1 MFTYIF
7 INSPSVQHNQLPHD
21 RSSKGSLEVR
31 WTSISPL
38 NTEKKVGVGGES
50 LSKIYVLD
58 TNVLLQ
64 DPRSIF
70 SFEDNEVVIPAVVLE
85 EVDSKKRYMDEIG
98 RNARQVSKLI
108 DNMRQTGKLHE
119 KIPLENGGVLRIE
132 LNHRSFHQLQEIFV
146 EKTNDNRI
154 LAVAKNLSLEE
165 QAMENGREVILVSK
179 DALVRVKADALGLQ
193 AEDFL
198 SDRVVEVDHIYTG
211 LLELYINNDLLNRF
225 YEKGELNVT
234 ELANHPFYPNQF
246 IVMKDSLGGSASA
259 IGVIDAT
266 GKKVRKLI
274 FNHEHIWGIRSRNA
288 QQTMAF
294 ELLLRKDIPL
304 VTLIGKAGTGK
315 TLLALAAGLMQ
326 TEDLGEY
333 KKLLVARPIVP
344 VGKDLGFLPGEKE
357 EKLRPW
363 MQPIFD
369 NLEYLFNTK
378 KPGELDAILAGMGSI
393 EVEALTY
400 IRGRSIPEQFIIIDE
415 AQNLTKHEVKT
426 ILTRVG
432 EKSKIVL
439 MGDPEQ
445 IDHPYLDEYNNGLT
459 YVVEKFKEQKIAG
472 HIRLIKG
479 ERSGLAQLAA
489 DLL

>member
-1 MFTYIF
+1 MRKPRRI
-7 INSPSVQHNQLPHD
+7 
-21 RSSKGSLEVR
+21 RA
-31 WTSISPL
+31 
-38 NTEKKVGVGGES
+38 GGIG

-64 DPRSIF
+64 DPYSIF
-70 SFEDNEVVIPAVVLE
+70 SFHDNDVIIPAVVLE

-98 RNARQVSKLI
+98 RNARQISRLI
-108 DNMRQTGKLHE
+108 DELRESGKLHDE
-119 KIPLENGGVLRIE
+119 IPLENGGTIRIE
-132 LNHRSFHQLQEIFV
+132 LNHRSFHELQEIFV

-154 LAVAKNLSLEE
+154 LAVAKNLSIEE
-165 QAMENGREVILVSK
+165 SKKENGRTVILVSK
-179 DALVRVKADALGLQ
+179 DTLVRVKADAIGLIS
-193 AEDFL
+193 EDFL
-198 SDRVVEVDHIYTG
+198 SDRVVENEH
-211 LLELYINNDLLNRF
+211 LYPGFIDLHVNVDLLNRF
-225 YEKGELNVT
+225 YENGQLPIT
-234 ELANHPFYPNQF
+234 EIGMGTFYPNQF
-246 IVMKDSLGGSASA
+246 LILKDVLGSSSSALGIVDSSRKF
-259 IGVIDAT
+259 V
-266 GKKVRKLI
+266 KKLI
-274 FNHEHIWGIRSRNA
+274 FDHEHIWGIRPRNV
-288 QQTMAF
+288 QQTMAM
-294 ELLLRKDIPL
+294 ELLLKKDVPL

-315 TLLALAAGLMQ
+315 TLLALASGLMQ
-326 TEDLGEY
+326 TEDFGDY

-344 VGKDLGFLPGEKE
+344 MGKDLGYLPGEKE

-378 KPGELDAILAGMGSI
+378 KPGELEAILAGMGSI

-400 IRGRSIPEQFIIIDE
+400 IRGRSIPDQFIIIDE

-432 EKSKIVL
+432 EGSKIVL

-445 IDHPYLDEYNNGLT
+445 IDHPYLDAFNNGLS
-459 YVVEKFKEQKIAG
+459 YVVERFKDQPIAG
-472 HIRLIKG
+472 HVKLVKG

>member
-1 MFTYIF
+1 
-7 INSPSVQHNQLPHD
+7 L
-21 RSSKGSLEVR
+21 K
-31 WTSISPL
+31 
-38 NTEKKVGVGGES
+38 
-50 LSKIYVLD
+50 KIYVLD

-64 DPRSIF
+64 DPQAIF
-70 SFEDNEVVIPAVVLE
+70 SFQDNEVVIPAVVLE

-98 RNARQVSKLI
+98 RNARHVSKLI
-108 DNMRQTGKLHE
+108 DSLRQQGKLHE
-119 KIPLENGGVLRIE
+119 SIPLYNGGSLRIE

-165 QAMENGREVILVSK
+165 ETKENGRQVILVSK
-179 DALVRVKADALGLQ
+179 DTLVRVKADALGLQ

-198 SDRVVEVDHIYTG
+198 SDRVVDVSDIYSG
-211 LLELYINNDLLNRF
+211 FIEIYIPKELLDQF
-225 YEKGELNVT
+225 YEKGEIP
-234 ELANHPFYPNQF
+234 LADITQHPFYSHQF
-246 IVMKDSLGGSASA
+246 LLMKDSMGSSASA
-259 IGVIDAT
+259 VGIVDIT
-266 GKKVRKLI
+266 GKFVRKFI
-274 FNHEHIWGIRSRNA
+274 YDQEHIWGIKPRNV
-288 QQTMAF
+288 QQTMAM
-294 ELLLRKDIPL
+294 ELLLREDIPL
-304 VTLIGKAGTGK
+304 ITMVGKAGTGK
-315 TLLALAAGLMQ
+315 TLLALAAGLLQ
-326 TEDLGEY
+326 TEDLQAY

-344 VGKDLGFLPGEKE
+344 VGKDIGFLPGEKQ

-378 KPGELDAILAGMGSI
+378 KPGELDDILAGMGSI

-439 MGDPEQ
+439 MGDPGQ

-459 YVVEKFKEQKIAG
+459 YVVEKFKDHSVAG
-472 HIRLIKG
+472 HIKLMKG

-489 DLL
+489 DIL

>member
-1 MFTYIF
+1 MG
-7 INSPSVQHNQLPHD
+7 N
-21 RSSKGSLEVR
+21 
-31 WTSISPL
+31 
-38 NTEKKVGVGGES
+38 
-50 LSKIYVLD
+50 KIYVLD

-64 DPRSIF
+64 DPYSIF

-108 DNMRQTGKLHE
+108 DRLRENGKLHE
-119 KIPLENGGVLRIE
+119 KIPLENGGALRIE

-165 QAMENGREVILVSK
+165 QAKNYGRTVILVSK
-179 DALVRVKADALGLQ
+179 DALVRVKADAIGLQ

-211 LLELYINNDLLNRF
+211 FLDLYISIENLNRF
-225 YEKGELNVT
+225 YEKGELVLSEIT
-234 ELANHPFYPNQF
+234 NHPFYPNQF
-246 IVMKDSLGGSASA
+246 IIMKDALGGKSSALG
-259 IGVIDAT
+259 IVDRT
-266 GKKVRKLI
+266 GKKVKRLL
-274 FNHEHIWGIRSRNA
+274 FQQEHVWGIRPRNV

-294 ELLLRKDIPL
+294 ELLLRDDIPL

-315 TLLALAAGLMQ
+315 TLMALAAGLMQ
-326 TEDLGEY
+326 TEDFRKY

-369 NLEYLFNTK
+369 NLEFLFNTK
-378 KPGELDAILAGMGSI
+378 KPGELDDILAGMGSI

-400 IRGRSIPEQFIIIDE
+400 IRGRSLPEQFIIIDE

-432 EKSKIVL
+432 EKSKAVL
-439 MGDPEQ
+439 VGDPEQ

-459 YVVEKFKEQKIAG
+459 YVVETFKDQKVAG
-472 HIRLIKG
+472 HVRLIKG

>member
-1 MFTYIF
+1 M
-7 INSPSVQHNQLPHD
+7 
-21 RSSKGSLEVR
+21 
-31 WTSISPL
+31 
-38 NTEKKVGVGGES
+38 
-50 LSKIYVLD
+50 
-58 TNVLLQ
+58 LLQ
-64 DPRSIF
+64 DPYSIF

-85 EVDSKKRYMDEIG
+85 EVDSKKRYMDEVG

-108 DNMRQTGKLHE
+108 DSLRENGKLHE
-119 KIPLENGGVLRIE
+119 KILLDNGGVLRIE
-132 LNHRSFHQLQEIFV
+132 LNHRSFQQLQDIFV

-165 QAMENGREVILVSK
+165 QAKEDGRSVILVSK
-179 DALVRVKADALGLQ
+179 DALVRVKADAIGLQ

-198 SDRVVEVDHIYTG
+198 SDRVVDIDHIYTG
-211 LLELYINNDLLNRF
+211 FLELYINTEHLSRF
-225 YEKGELNVT
+225 YEKGELVLS
-234 ELANHPFYPNQF
+234 EIAHHPFYPNQF
-246 IVMKDSLGGSASA
+246 IIMKDALGSSASA
-259 IGVIDAT
+259 IGIVDHT
-266 GKKVRKLI
+266 GKKVKKII
-274 FNHEHIWGIRSRNA
+274 FHHEHVWGIRPRNV

-294 ELLLRKDIPL
+294 ELLMREDISL

-326 TEDLGEY
+326 TEDLGTY

-344 VGKDLGFLPGEKE
+344 VGKDIGFLPGEKQ

-378 KPGELDAILAGMGSI
+378 KPGELDAILAGMSSI

-400 IRGRSIPEQFIIIDE
+400 IRGRSLPEQFIIIDE

-432 EKSKIVL
+432 EKSKIIL

-472 HIRLIKG
+472 HVRLIKG

>member
-1 MFTYIF
+1 M
-7 INSPSVQHNQLPHD
+7 
-21 RSSKGSLEVR
+21 
-31 WTSISPL
+31 
-38 NTEKKVGVGGES
+38 
-50 LSKIYVLD
+50 SKIYVLD

-64 DPRSIF
+64 DPLAIF
-70 SFEDNEVVIPAVVLE
+70 SFEDNEVVVPAVVLE
-85 EVDSKKRYMDEIG
+85 EVDSKKRYMDEVG
-98 RNARQVSKLI
+98 RNARYVSKLI
-108 DNMRQTGKLHE
+108 DSFRELGKLHE
-119 KIPLENGGVLRIE
+119 SIPLENGGTFRIE

-165 QAMENGREVILVSK
+165 EAKENGKTVILVSK
-179 DALVRVKADALGLQ
+179 DTLVRVKADALNLL
-193 AEDFL
+193 AEDYL

-211 LLELYINNDLLNRF
+211 YLEYYINTDLLNKF
-225 YEKGELNVT
+225 YEKSELPVSDI
-234 ELANHPFYPNQF
+234 ANHPFYSNQF
-246 IVMKDSLGGSASA
+246 IVLKDALGGSSSA
-259 IGVIDAT
+259 LGIVDKT
-266 GKKVRKLI
+266 GTKIKKFV
-274 FNHEHIWGIRSRNA
+274 FANEHIWGIRPRNA
-288 QQTMAF
+288 QQAMGL
-294 ELLLRKDIPL
+294 ELLLRDDIPL

-315 TLLALAAGLMQ
+315 TLLALAAGLFQ
-326 TEDLGEY
+326 TEDLQNY

-344 VGKDLGFLPGEKE
+344 VGKDLGYLPGEKE

-363 MQPIFD
+363 MQPIYD

-415 AQNLTKHEVKT
+415 AQNLTRHEVKT

-432 EKSKIVL
+432 DKSKIVL

-459 YVVEKFKEQKIAG
+459 YVVEKFKDQKISG
-472 HIRLIKG
+472 HVKLVKG
-479 ERSGLAQLAA
+479 ERSSIAQLAA

>member
-1 MFTYIF
+1 MWF
-7 INSPSVQHNQLPHD
+7 IQITIEL
-21 RSSKGSLEVR
+21 RGA
-31 WTSISPL
+31 
-38 NTEKKVGVGGES
+38 GGIS

-64 DPRSIF
+64 DPYSIF

-98 RNARQVSKLI
+98 RNARQVSRLI
-108 DNMRQTGKLHE
+108 DNLRQTGKLHE
-119 KIPLENGGVLRIE
+119 KIPLENGGVMRIE
-132 LNHRSFHQLQEIFV
+132 LNHRSFHQLQDIFV

-165 QAMENGREVILVSK
+165 ETKENGRLVILVSK
-179 DALVRVKADALGLQ
+179 DALVRVKADAIGLNS
-193 AEDFL
+193 EDFL
-198 SDRVVEVDHIYTG
+198 SDRVIENDAIYTG
-211 LLELYINNDLLNRF
+211 YAELFVAVEVLNQF
-225 YEKGELNVT
+225 YEKGEVPISLFST
-234 ELANHPFYPNQF
+234 YSFYPNQF
-246 IVMKDSLGGSASA
+246 LVLKDAMGSSQSALGMVDSKRQK
-259 IGVIDAT
+259 I
-266 GKKVRKLI
+266 KKLV
-274 FNHEHIWGIRSRNA
+274 FDHDHIWGIRSRNV
-288 QQTMAF
+288 QQTMAI
-294 ELLLRKDIPL
+294 ELLLRKDLPL

-326 TEDLGEY
+326 TEDFGEY

-363 MQPIFD
+363 MQPIYD
-369 NLEYLFNTK
+369 NLEYLFNVK

-445 IDHPYLDEYNNGLT
+445 IDHPYLDAYNNGLT
-459 YVVEKFKEQKIAG
+459 YVVERFKDQSISG
-472 HIRLIKG
+472 HVKLFKG

>member
-1 MFTYIF
+1 
-7 INSPSVQHNQLPHD
+7 
-21 RSSKGSLEVR
+21 
-31 WTSISPL
+31 
-38 NTEKKVGVGGES
+38 

-64 DPRSIF
+64 DPYSIF
-70 SFEDNEVVIPAVVLE
+70 SFEDNDVVIPAVVLE

-98 RNARQVSKLI
+98 RNARQISRLI
-108 DNMRQTGKLHE
+108 DNLRESGKLHE
-119 KIPLENGGVLRIE
+119 KIPLENGGTLRIE

-165 QAMENGREVILVSK
+165 EKKEDGRTVILVSK
-179 DALVRVKADALGLQ
+179 DTLVRVKADAIGLES
-193 AEDFL
+193 EDFL
-198 SDRVVEVDHIYTG
+198 SDRVVENDHLYTG
-211 LLELYINNDLLNRF
+211 FTDVQVTLDILNKF
-225 YEKGELNVT
+225 YEKGQLQISELGTGYNT
-234 ELANHPFYPNQF
+234 GAFYPNQF
-246 IVMKDSLGGSASA
+246 ILLKDVLGSSSSALA
-259 IGVIDAT
+259 IVDAT
-266 GKKVRKLI
+266 RKYVKKLI
-274 FNHEHIWGIRSRNA
+274 FDHEHIWGIRPRNV
-288 QQTMAF
+288 QQTMAI
-294 ELLLRKDIPL
+294 ELLLKRDLPL

-315 TLLALAAGLMQ
+315 TLLALASGLMQ
-326 TEDLGEY
+326 TEDYGDY

-344 VGKDLGFLPGEKE
+344 MGKDLGFLPGEKE

-378 KPGELDAILAGMGSI
+378 KPGELEAILAGMGSI

-400 IRGRSIPEQFIIIDE
+400 IRGRSIPDQFIIIDE

-432 EKSKIVL
+432 EGSKIVL

-445 IDHPYLDEYNNGLT
+445 IDHPYLDAFNNGLT
-459 YVVEKFKEQKIAG
+459 YVVERFKDQQIAG
-472 HIRLIKG
+472 HVKLVKG

>member
-1 MFTYIF
+1 M
-7 INSPSVQHNQLPHD
+7 
-21 RSSKGSLEVR
+21 
-31 WTSISPL
+31 
-38 NTEKKVGVGGES
+38 
-50 LSKIYVLD
+50 LD

-64 DPRSIF
+64 DPYSIF

-85 EVDSKKRYMDEIG
+85 EVDSKKRNMDEVG

-108 DNMRQTGKLHE
+108 DRLRENGKLHE
-119 KIPLENGGVLRIE
+119 KILLDNGGVLRIE

-165 QAMENGREVILVSK
+165 QTKEDGRSVILVSK
-179 DALVRVKADALGLQ
+179 DALVRVKADAIGLQ

-198 SDRVVEVDHIYTG
+198 SDRVVDIDHIYTG
-211 LLELYINNDLLNRF
+211 FLELYINMEHLKRF
-225 YEKGELNVT
+225 YEKGELVLS
-234 ELANHPFYPNQF
+234 EIAHHPFYPNQF
-246 IVMKDSLGGSASA
+246 IIMKDALGSSASA
-259 IGVIDAT
+259 IGIVDHA
-266 GKKVRKLI
+266 GKKVKKLV
-274 FNHEHIWGIRSRNA
+274 FQHEQVWGIRPRNV

-294 ELLLRKDIPL
+294 ELLMREDISL

-326 TEDLGEY
+326 TEDIGTY

-344 VGKDLGFLPGEKE
+344 VGKDIGFLPGEKQ

-378 KPGELDAILAGMGSI
+378 KPGELDAILAGMSSI

-400 IRGRSIPEQFIIIDE
+400 IRGRSLPEQFIIIDE

-432 EKSKIVL
+432 EKSKIIL

-472 HIRLIKG
+472 HVRLIKG

>member
-1 MFTYIF
+1 MIH
-7 INSPSVQHNQLPHD
+7 S
-21 RSSKGSLEVR
+21 R
-31 WTSISPL
+31 
-38 NTEKKVGVGGES
+38 KKIEELRVGGGK
-50 LSKIYVLD
+50 LGKIYVLD

-64 DPRSIF
+64 DPYAIY
-70 SFEDNEVVIPAVVLE
+70 SFGDNEVVIPAVVLE

-98 RNARQVSKLI
+98 RNARQVSKII
-108 DNMRQTGKLHE
+108 DSLRSSGKLHE
-119 KIPLENGGVLRIE
+119 KIPLHNGGALRIE
-132 LNHRSFHQLQEIFV
+132 LNHRSFHELQEIFI

-165 QAMENGREVILVSK
+165 ETKENGRSVILVSK
-179 DALVRVKADALGLQ
+179 DALVRVKADAIGLNS
-193 AEDFL
+193 EDFL
-198 SDRVVEVDHIYTG
+198 NDRVVEVDHIYKG
-211 LLELYINNDLLNRF
+211 FLEIYVQTDLLNSF
-225 YEKGELNVT
+225 YEKGELQAG
-234 ELANHPFYPNQF
+234 ELASHPFYANQF
-246 IVMKDSLGGSASA
+246 IIMKDALGGSASA
-259 IGVIDAT
+259 IGIIDST
-266 GKKVRKLI
+266 GKKVKKLV
-274 FNHEHIWGIRSRNA
+274 FDQDHIWGIRPRNV

-294 ELLLRKDIPL
+294 ESLLRSDIPL

-326 TEDLGEY
+326 TEDLNRY

-344 VGKDLGFLPGEKE
+344 VGKDIGFLPGEKE

-432 EKSKIVL
+432 DRSKIVL

-459 YVVEKFKEQKIAG
+459 YVVEKFKDQKLAA
-472 HIRLIKG
+472 HVKLVKG
-479 ERSGLAQLAA
+479 ERSMLAKLAA

>member
-1 MFTYIF
+1 M
-7 INSPSVQHNQLPHD
+7 
-21 RSSKGSLEVR
+21 
-31 WTSISPL
+31 
-38 NTEKKVGVGGES
+38 
-50 LSKIYVLD
+50 SKIYVLD

-64 DPRSIF
+64 DPYSIF

-98 RNARQVSKLI
+98 RNARHVSRLI
-108 DNMRQTGKLHE
+108 DGLRGAGKLHE
-119 KIPLENGGVLRIE
+119 KIPLENGGSIRIE
-132 LNHRSFHQLQEIFV
+132 LNHRSFHELQDIFI

-154 LAVAKNLSLEE
+154 LAVAKNLYTEE
-165 QAMENGREVILVSK
+165 QMKENGKPVILVSK
-179 DALVRVKADALGLQ
+179 DTLVRVKADAIGLT

-198 SDRVVEVDHIYTG
+198 SDRVVEIDHIYTG
-211 LLELYINNDLLNRF
+211 FLEVFLTVELLDRF
-225 YEKGELNVT
+225 YNQGEILLSECGKN
-234 ELANHPFYPNQF
+234 AYYPNQF
-246 IVMKDSLGGSASA
+246 LIIRDALGGSASA
-259 IGVIDAT
+259 LGMVDKT
-266 GKKVRKLI
+266 GKKVKKLVI
-274 FNHEHIWGIRSRNA
+274 NQDHVWGIHSRNV
-288 QQTMAF
+288 QQTMAI

-315 TLLALAAGLMQ
+315 TLLALASGLMQ
-326 TEDLGEY
+326 TEDCREY

-344 VGKDLGFLPGEKE
+344 VGKDLGFLPGEKQ

-363 MQPIFD
+363 MQPIYD

-400 IRGRSIPEQFIIIDE
+400 IRGRSLPKQFIIIDE

-432 EKSKIVL
+432 EGSKIVL

-445 IDHPYLDEYNNGLT
+445 IDHPYLDAYNNGLT
-459 YVVEKFKEQKIAG
+459 FVVEKFKNEVISG
-472 HIRLIKG
+472 HVKLLKG
-479 ERSGLAQLAA
+479 ERSGLARLAA

>member
-1 MFTYIF
+1 MGPY
-7 INSPSVQHNQLPHD
+7 N
-21 RSSKGSLEVR
+21 
-31 WTSISPL
+31 
-38 NTEKKVGVGGES
+38 EKEDALIHSRKKIEELRVGGGK
-50 LSKIYVLD
+50 LGKIYVLD

-64 DPRSIF
+64 DPYAIY
-70 SFEDNEVVIPAVVLE
+70 SFGDNEVVIPAVVLE

-98 RNARQVSKLI
+98 RNARQVSKII
-108 DNMRQTGKLHE
+108 DSLRSSGKLHE
-119 KIPLENGGVLRIE
+119 KIPLHNGGALRIE
-132 LNHRSFHQLQEIFV
+132 LNHRSFHELQEIFI

-165 QAMENGREVILVSK
+165 ETKENGRSVILVSK
-179 DALVRVKADALGLQ
+179 DALVRVKADAIGLNS
-193 AEDFL
+193 EDFL
-198 SDRVVEVDHIYTG
+198 NDRVVEVDHIYKG
-211 LLELYINNDLLNRF
+211 FLEIYVQTDLLNSF
-225 YEKGELNVT
+225 YEKGELQAG
-234 ELANHPFYPNQF
+234 ELASHPFYANQF
-246 IVMKDSLGGSASA
+246 IIMKDALGGSASA
-259 IGVIDAT
+259 IGIIDST
-266 GKKVRKLI
+266 GKKVKKLV
-274 FNHEHIWGIRSRNA
+274 FDQDHIWGIRPRNV

-294 ELLLRKDIPL
+294 ESLLRSDIPL

-326 TEDLGEY
+326 TEDLNRY

-344 VGKDLGFLPGEKE
+344 VGKDIGFLPGEKE

-432 EKSKIVL
+432 DRSKIVL

-459 YVVEKFKEQKIAG
+459 YVVEKFKDQKLAA
-472 HIRLIKG
+472 HVKLVKG
-479 ERSGLAQLAA
+479 ERSMLAKLAA

>member
-1 MFTYIF
+1 M
-7 INSPSVQHNQLPHD
+7 
-21 RSSKGSLEVR
+21 G
-31 WTSISPL
+31 
-38 NTEKKVGVGGES
+38 

-64 DPRSIF
+64 DPNSIY

-98 RNARQVSKLI
+98 RNARQVSRMI
-108 DNMRQTGKLHE
+108 DSMRQSGKLHE
-119 KIPLENGGVLRIE
+119 QILLENGGSLRIE

-165 QAMENGREVILVSK
+165 ETKEGGRPVILVSK
-179 DALVRVKADALGLQ
+179 DALVRVKADAIGLLS
-193 AEDFL
+193 EDFL
-198 SDRVVEVDHIYTG
+198 SDRVIENDDIYTG
-211 LLELYINNDLLNRF
+211 FLEVYLHLDMVNEF
-225 YEKGELNVT
+225 YSQGELSLKKIT
-234 ELANHPFYPNQF
+234 NHAFYPNQF
-246 IVMKDSLGGSASA
+246 VILKDALGSSASA
-259 IGVIDAT
+259 LGIVDQSK
-266 GKKVRKLI
+266 GKLKKLI
-274 FNHEHIWGIRSRNA
+274 FDYDHIWGIKPRNV
-288 QQTMAF
+288 QQTMAL
-294 ELLLRKDIPL
+294 ELLLRRDLPL

-326 TEDLGEY
+326 TEDLGDF

-363 MQPIFD
+363 MQPIHD
-369 NLEYLFNTK
+369 NLEYLFNVK

-393 EVEALTY
+393 EVEALSY
-400 IRGRSIPEQFIIIDE
+400 IRGRSIPDQFIIIDE

-432 EKSKIVL
+432 EGSKIVL

-445 IDHPYLDEYNNGLT
+445 IDHPYLDAYNNGLT
-459 YVVEKFKEQKIAG
+459 YVVEKFKDQKIAG
-472 HIRLIKG
+472 HAKLIKG

-489 DLL
+489 DIL

>member
-1 MFTYIF
+1 MT
-7 INSPSVQHNQLPHD
+7 
-21 RSSKGSLEVR
+21 
-31 WTSISPL
+31 
-38 NTEKKVGVGGES
+38 
-50 LSKIYVLD
+50 KIYILD

-64 DPRSIF
+64 DPYAIF

-108 DNMRQTGKLHE
+108 DSFREKGKLHE
-119 KIPLENGGVLRIE
+119 KIPLHNGGSLRIE
-132 LNHRSFHQLQEIFV
+132 LNHRSFQQLQEIFV

-154 LAVAKNLSLEE
+154 LAVAKNLSIEE
-165 QAMENGREVILVSK
+165 ETKQNGKIVILVSK
-179 DALVRVKADALGLQ
+179 DALVRVKADAIGLN

-198 SDRVVEVDHIYTG
+198 SDRVIETDHIYSGFQT
-211 LLELYINNDLLNRF
+211 LFLSAEQMNHF
-225 YEKGELNVT
+225 YQKGELGLTDVSS
-234 ELANHPFYPNQF
+234 AKFYPNQF
-246 IVMKDSLGGSASA
+246 LIMKNALGGSSSG
-259 IGVIDAT
+259 IGMVDST
-266 GKKVRKLI
+266 GKRVKKLACDLD
-274 FNHEHIWGIRSRNA
+274 HVWGIKPRNV
-288 QQTMAF
+288 QQTIAF
-294 ELLLRKDIPL
+294 ELLLRQDIPL

-326 TEDLGEY
+326 AEDMGIY

-344 VGKDLGFLPGEKE
+344 VGKDLGFLPGEKD

-363 MQPIFD
+363 MQPVFD
-369 NLEYLFNTK
+369 NLEFLFNTK

-400 IRGRSIPEQFIIIDE
+400 IRGRSIPDQFIIIDE
-415 AQNLTKHEVKT
+415 AQNLTKHEIKT

-432 EKSKIVL
+432 ERSKIVL

-459 YVVEKFKEQKIAG
+459 YVVEKFKDQQIAG
-472 HIRLIKG
+472 HVKLIKG

>member
-1 MFTYIF
+1 M
-7 INSPSVQHNQLPHD
+7 
-21 RSSKGSLEVR
+21 
-31 WTSISPL
+31 
-38 NTEKKVGVGGES
+38 
-50 LSKIYVLD
+50 LD

-64 DPRSIF
+64 DPYSIF

-98 RNARQVSKLI
+98 RNARHVSRLI
-108 DNMRQTGKLHE
+108 DGLRSSGKLHE
-119 KIPLENGGVLRIE
+119 KIPLENGGTVRIE
-132 LNHRSFHQLQEIFV
+132 LNHRSFHDLQDIFI

-165 QAMENGREVILVSK
+165 LTKEDGKPVILVSK
-179 DALVRVKADALGLQ
+179 DALVRVKADAIGLH

-198 SDRVVEVDHIYTG
+198 NDRVVEIDHIYTG
-211 LLELYINNDLLNRF
+211 FLEVYLPMELLNRF
-225 YEKGELNVT
+225 YDKGELF
-234 ELANHPFYPNQF
+234 LSDIANHPFYPNQF
-246 IVMKDSLGGSASA
+246 LIIKDALGGSASA
-259 IGVIDAT
+259 IGMVEKT
-266 GKKVRKLI
+266 SKKVKKLVV
-274 FNHEHIWGIRSRNA
+274 NQEHVWGIHPRNV
-288 QQTMAF
+288 QQTMAI

-304 VTLIGKAGTGK
+304 ITLIGKAGTGK

-326 TEDLGEY
+326 TEDYREY

-344 VGKDLGFLPGEKE
+344 VGKDLGFLPGEKQ

-400 IRGRSIPEQFIIIDE
+400 IRGRSLPKQFIIIDE
-415 AQNLTKHEVKT
+415 AQNLTRHEVKT

-432 EKSKIVL
+432 EGSKIVL

-445 IDHPYLDEYNNGLT
+445 IDHPYLDAYNNGLT
-459 YVVEKFKEQKIAG
+459 YVVERFKDQEISAHVK
-472 HIRLIKG
+472 LLKG
-479 ERSGLAQLAA
+479 ERSGLARLAA